1 MVKLFIRSLRAG
13 YNINIYLWV
22 ILLSMLA
29 MAVEA
34 RLDLQ
39 IFRPAE
45 EFVTNNKELM
55 IAGLVKFPEVQRVAI
70 SVNAPAGVPDLGSL
84 AEPLQTLVV
93 DLGASFPLQTLAV
106 LPVFEGGLSLGPRV
120 VNLSFSE
127 DGQAFVDRGV
137 FNVSSGTE
145 QGLEDAQAEFGAAIQ
160 ARFVQIDMLDGW
172 QAGRI
177 SVQEVGFLNT
187 TGELLKG
194 KIRGI
199 SIALDLDENGEAHF
213 QIELLLKE
221 GENQIFIAAKA
232 LDSIQE
238 IEEKFEVIM
247 ATYIPEVVITDE
259 PLTLSDGYKAEL
271 VIPTSAL
278 SPEIKKIGIHPLDVN
293 EIDWTSYA
301 NNLRIERD
309 TSPVMAYEVQVS
321 VATPFPATAKDSL
334 DRQPPGLAVDGNPEY
349 PSTWMTTVSALPVWF
364 KVDLRESRSVGKVVI
379 RARVEDDVSYGPKR
393 ATVLVS
399 DDDVNYLEV
408 GMCDE
413 CGNDTTE
420 IELPTTPVARYVQIL
435 IKEGRQGNNI
445 QINEIELF
453 DDEGAR
459 IVSYVKRSSAILAR
473 PAELTLLYDDT
484 DLVNAGVKRV
494 ENLAIFS
501 WNEGMREWTMAG
513 GKVDLVNGWVA
524 VNLNYLS
531 TFAIFE
537 ATAPMIEVRW
547 NFNPFS
553 PNGDGIADTT
563 TISINMAGEAEEQV
577 RVEIFDHVGKLVR
590 TLVHEDL
597 QTGNIS
603 IVWDGRDENGDMVS
617 IGPYIYQVR
626 VGNEIRNGVLV
637 VAR

>member
-13 YNINIYLWV
+13 YNINICLWI

-45 EFVTNNKELM
+45 EFVTNNKELV

-93 DLGASFPLQTLAV
+93 DLGASFPLTTLAV

-435 IKEGRQGNNI
+435 IEEGRQGNNI

-459 IVSYVKRSSAILAR
+459 IVSYVKRNSAILAR